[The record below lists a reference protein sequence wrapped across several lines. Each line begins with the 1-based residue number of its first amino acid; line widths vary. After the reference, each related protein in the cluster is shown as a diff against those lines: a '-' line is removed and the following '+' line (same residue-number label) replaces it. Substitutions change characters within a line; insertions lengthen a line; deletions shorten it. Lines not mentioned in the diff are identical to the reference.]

1 MLKSDSMQV
10 GQKVR
15 GPAIIES
22 EFTTVVLN
30 PFNEVIKNS
39 DGTLIIGIEDLVSD
53 GEERGVAAGSDP
65 VTLSVVENRLESI
78 AIEMMDVMLR
88 TSMSQ
93 ILNSSRDF
101 STAILDSKCR
111 LIAQGE
117 GIPVHVSALPIA
129 GEAILNTFGDD
140 IHPGDMFALNDPYN
154 GGSHLPDITV
164 IKPVFKNGE
173 LLFLTINRAHHS
185 DVGGATHGGYN
196 PSASEI
202 FHEGLR
208 IPPLRIHDKGQP
220 REDLLAML
228 SANVRLPENF
238 LGDLNAQIGSVST
251 AERRVLELVDHY
263 DPETLLAIIDGIL
276 SATER
281 QVRQFI
287 SCLLYTS
294 PSPRD

>member
-1 MLKSDSMQV
+1 
-10 GQKVR
+10 
-15 GPAIIES
+15 
-22 EFTTVVLN
+22 
-30 PFNEVIKNS
+30 
-39 DGTLIIGIEDLVSD
+39 
-53 GEERGVAAGSDP
+53 
-65 VTLSVVENRLESI
+65 
-78 AIEMMDVMLR
+78 
-88 TSMSQ
+88 MSQ

-173 LLFLTINRAHHS
+173 LLYLTINRAHHS

-196 PSASEI
+196 PSATEI

-208 IPPLRIHDKGQP
+208 IPPLRIHDKGRP
-220 REDLLAML
+220 RDDLLAML

-251 AERRVLELVDHY
+251 AERRILELVDHY
-263 DPETLLAIIDGIL
+263 DAGTLLAIIDGIL

-287 SCLLYTS
+287 SDWPDGVFIGDSHIDDDGFDSKMIPIRAEVTI
-294 PSPRD
+294 